1 MIRIVLLLVIILL
14 TTTSCDY
21 VDSFFVKKPKKI
33 DFTLVDEYP
42 VFPSCDSIATL
53 EYKELCFEKTAS
65 MYLETDLLLHEFV
78 TPLSSSEALL
88 VHIRVDREGVVSFH
102 SIESSVK
109 SKEINPE
116 LKEVIIESIGNFP
129 TLIPAKK
136 RGNTVQSLYM
146 IPLYIVE

>member
-1 MIRIVLLLVIILL
+1 MIRIVPLLVIILL

-21 VDSFFVKKPKKI
+21 VDSFFVKKPAKI

-42 VFPSCDSIATL
+42 IFPSCDSIATL
-53 EYKELCFEKTAS
+53 EYREQCFEKTAS

-88 VHIRVDREGVVSFH
+88 IHIIVDREGVVSFH

-109 SKEINPE
+109 GKEINPE
-116 LKEVIIESIGNFP
+116 LKEVIIKSIENFP

-136 RGNTVQSLYM
+136 RGNVVQSVYM